1 MIYLMEM
8 FFKRV
13 EKAWRDFKADVG
25 NRTVL
30 LVSHSGVMEAVL
42 CIETGFNIP
51 IGKGSMKSQK
61 LRFSASEEGREA

>member
-13 EKAWRDFKADVG
+13 EKAWREFKADVG

-30 LVSHSGVMEAVL
+30 LASHSGVMEAVL
-42 CIETGFNIP
+42 CIETGVPYTN
-51 IGKGSMKSQK
+51 QK
-61 LRFSASEEGREA
+61 RQYEITEAEILCI

>member
-42 CIETGFNIP
+42 RIENGVQYTNRKRQYEITEAEILCI
-51 IGKGSMKSQK
+51 
-61 LRFSASEEGREA
+61 